1 MDFLHHSPFS
11 SIFYTTLSLK
21 CLFIDFLYLCI
32 IPKTLSFSLSLSLDR
47 LHNSLPLQLF
57 DLGLIIILRQAVPPV
72 LQGLSDHG
80 GDVGVVVLGP
90 APVTLHDQVVLP
102 PPRGAGTTEP
112 PTHLSLVISWPTTSV
127 ESGQKERKLM
137 LMIWSNLKYLNWFDQ
152 NILWIKYTDRN
163 FRCMSF
169 ISNY

>member
-1 MDFLHHSPFS
+1 MNNPTIIPSRDINCPWFILIHFKTFNALPTIHLIHNIRKTSFSFHSLRGFSSPFS
-11 SIFYTTLSLK
+11 LSLIFYTTLSLK
-21 CLFIDFLYLCI
+21 SLFIDFLYLCI

-112 PTHLSLVISWPTTSV
+112 PTHLSLVIS
-127 ESGQKERKLM
+127 
-137 LMIWSNLKYLNWFDQ
+137 
-152 NILWIKYTDRN
+152 
-163 FRCMSF
+163 
-169 ISNY
+169 